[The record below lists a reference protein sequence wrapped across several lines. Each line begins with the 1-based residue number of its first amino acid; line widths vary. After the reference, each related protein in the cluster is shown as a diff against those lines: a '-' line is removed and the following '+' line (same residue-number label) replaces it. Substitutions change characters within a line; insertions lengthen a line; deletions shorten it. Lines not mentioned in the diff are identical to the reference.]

1 MLLDEEWNRGD
12 TGLRARSEP
21 GCRAGRSGRGIRRD
35 GGHPSGSAPAGGDP
49 ARGAGQEY
57 TANDYHAVSDEVK
70 PDWDLSGAVE
80 DLTFLYHLGARL
92 AATDEWPA
100 WSPTSE
106 FRAVR
111 ERERPAEQAGRGPAG
126 RPG

>member
-80 DLTFLYHLGARL
+80 DLTARGESRRSGHFGIDMTAL
-92 AATDEWPA
+92 LFYTGGHGDGDD
-100 WSPTSE
+100 T
-106 FRAVR
+106 
-111 ERERPAEQAGRGPAG
+111 
-126 RPG
+126 